1 MGVEVNRKPRESAS
15 AMLRRFSRKIQ
26 LSGVLLSAKKSRFKN
41 KEDSKN
47 MRRISAL
54 RREKIKKERKRLDR
68 LGLLK

>member
-1 MGVEVNRKPRESAS
+1 MPIEVNRKPRESAS

-41 KEDSKN
+41 KEESKN
-47 MRRISAL
+47 MRRVGAL
-54 RREKIKKERKRLDR
+54 RRENIKKERRRLDR